1 MDGRAALRCLHN
13 GTDEPMSRDFLS
25 ARNFY
30 KDKDSGSAD
39 RTKRRRT
46 SEMPIESQKGR
57 PDNPAGLSHIAG
69 RRARIGRSNG
79 FHETYA
85 SQSGISV

>member
-46 SEMPIESQKGR
+46 SEMPIESQKGQ
-57 PDNPAGLSHIAG
+57 AA
-69 RRARIGRSNG
+69 
-79 FHETYA
+79 
-85 SQSGISV
+85 QSGGFISYRGKTCANRPIELVS